1 MAEITPLDLA
11 TILSIIGAATGAIS
25 ISALIYALGY
35 KFGKIENAL
44 SYVNPNTFGEMSA
57 KIEILWKLYVED
69 RKQTISQD
77 LLQEITRLLSKGN
90 PASEI
95 AETVKAVLVGF
106 GLRISEVTISRII
119 FRPEEKREELT
130 EVTELSQLRELP
142 PNTILVVE
150 VKIRTD
156 EEEAVFLSR
165 YRITLDKAEPLGTEI
180 EEFEAGR
187 PIDAELMA
195 RTAEK
200 LRGYVGVISE
210 VITLVIQGLF
220 QIKLRK
226 AGNG

>member
-1 MAEITPLDLA
+1 LAEITPLDLA

-77 LLQEITRLLSKGN
+77 LLSKGN